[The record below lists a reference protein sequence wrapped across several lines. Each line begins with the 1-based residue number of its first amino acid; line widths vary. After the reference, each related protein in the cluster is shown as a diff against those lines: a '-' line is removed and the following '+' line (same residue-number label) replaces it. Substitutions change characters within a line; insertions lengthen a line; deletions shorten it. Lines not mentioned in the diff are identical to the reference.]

1 MSCFGFYGLLYEPY
15 LCPTTRF
22 MQASIYIPIIT
33 FVIGALIGAVLV
45 YLKMGKLQKKLRS
58 SDGYLESEKLKKE
71 TLQKELKTVYQAKE
85 TIEITL
91 KQRLNEAGRI
101 NKRLDEDILLLQK
114 SNEETE
120 ALLKA
125 GQPELHAIKLQLIEA
140 NNTIARLK
148 GLLGSKSK

>member
-1 MSCFGFYGLLYEPY
+1 MD
-15 LCPTTRF
+15 T
-22 MQASIYIPIIT
+22 SILIPIIT
-33 FVIGALIGAVLV
+33 FIAGALIGALLL
-45 YLKMGKLQKKLRS
+45 YFKMSKLQKQLRS

-85 TIEITL
+85 TIELTL
-91 KQRLNEAGRI
+91 KQRLQEAARL

-125 GQPELHAIKLQLIEA
+125 GQPELHALKLQLIEA

-148 GLLGSKSK
+148 GMMIKGK

>member
-1 MSCFGFYGLLYEPY
+1 MFDGSLSLQRYMN
-15 LCPTTRF
+15 TT
-22 MQASIYIPIIT
+22 ILIPIIT
-33 FVIGALIGAVLV
+33 FIAGAVIGALLL
-45 YLKMGKLQKKLRS
+45 YFKMSKLQKQLRS

-85 TIEITL
+85 TIELTL
-91 KQRLNEAGRI
+91 KQRLQEAARL

-120 ALLKA
+120 SLLKA
-125 GQPELHAIKLQLIEA
+125 GQPELHALKLQLIEA

-148 GLLGSKSK
+148 GMMIKGK